1 MSFLSHT
8 QRWPMVTLNKLKVL
22 LWHRACLIG
31 TDGLRTAFPAAAP
44 PLPHSPPA
52 IPATSLTC
60 LLDTETHSIS
70 KLEVLHC
77 FLLSPAWPFSFP
89 RLTILL
95 RPVLLGLPRDTS
107 STKVVV
113 ALSLTLL
120 PASVYK
126 PIVYYQL
133 IGWSVCPFMSL

>member
-1 MSFLSHT
+1 MAYGNSEQTQSPSLAQSLSDRHPLSPT
-8 QRWPMVTLNKLKVL
+8 SIS
-22 LWHRACLIG
+22 CC
-31 TDGLRTAFPAAAP
+31 RTPS
-44 PLPHSPPA
+44 PHSPPA
-52 IPATSLTC
+52 IPDTYLTC
-60 LLDTETHSIS
+60 LLDTQTHSIS
-70 KLEVLHC
+70 KLEGLHC

-95 RPVLLGLPRDTS
+95 RPVLLGLLRDTS
-107 STKVVV
+107 STKVEV